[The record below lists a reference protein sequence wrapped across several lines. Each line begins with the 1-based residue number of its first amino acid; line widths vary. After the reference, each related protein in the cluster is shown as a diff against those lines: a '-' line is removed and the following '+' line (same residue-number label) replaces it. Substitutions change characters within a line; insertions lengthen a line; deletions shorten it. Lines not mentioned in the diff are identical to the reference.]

1 MPPSDLKDVDV
12 ATAAAFYVLGR
23 MSVETPVRL
32 AGRRLTEGTYKPAAA
47 DLSFLSMQPSY
58 SMTDVG
64 PLFEQILRELGISL
78 PTLIDAKRTVVRHRL
93 ELMVAGPLAPFEGLS
108 LLYGEVDLPNPAP
121 GDPAGL
127 DALHVQWHLY
137 CEICFPELK
146 EPAGRRARDAET
158 IALAKRWL
166 AEHVA

>member
-1 MPPSDLKDVDV
+1 M
-12 ATAAAFYVLGR
+12 
-23 MSVETPVRL
+23 L
-32 AGRRLTEGTYKPAAA
+32 A
-47 DLSFLSMQPSY
+47 
-58 SMTDVG
+58 
-64 PLFEQILRELGISL
+64 PLFEQLLRELGIPL
-78 PTLIDAKRTVVRHRL
+78 PAPIDAKRTVVRHRL

-108 LLYGEVDLPNPAP
+108 LLYGEVDLPNPEL
-121 GDPAGL
+121 GDPLGL

-166 AEHVA
+166 AEHAA